1 MEEAAPET
9 VEAESSYA
17 LPAAPDEIEVVSSVA
32 TNSVIPEAIETAR
45 QEASHETSE
54 FDMEAVVARV
64 LARMSP
70 DKLQEMTRDLLKPV
84 IETIVREE
92 LNKRS

>member
-1 MEEAAPET
+1 
-9 VEAESSYA
+9 
-17 LPAAPDEIEVVSSVA
+17 
-32 TNSVIPEAIETAR
+32 
-45 QEASHETSE
+45 
-54 FDMEAVVARV
+54 MEAVVARV

-70 DKLQEMTRDLLKPV
+70 DKLQEMTRDLLRPV